1 MTTAPE
7 THANASAAEPPPR
20 ASADASSA
28 SISAPAPAPGFALD
42 ESLLSAPLYGL
53 PQAEKER
60 RLAAVLADL
69 TAYHREAC
77 PPYRRLTDILH
88 RPVPASP
95 RLADLPYLPVGLFK
109 SHRLASVPP
118 AEISTTLTSSGTTG
132 QKPSQIFLDKL
143 TAHRQSRALAAI
155 MSHILG
161 PRRLPMLIIDTSDLL
176 KNRAAFSARGAGVL
190 GMMTFGAQP
199 RFALDP
205 DMKLDRGALEEFLIK
220 HGGQPFLIFGFTFMV
235 WAHFYEQVKNL
246 GLDLSHGILVHSGG
260 WKKLID
266 RAVDNPTFKAELRR
280 ATGLRRV
287 YNFYGMVEQ
296 TGSVF
301 LEGDD
306 GLLYPPAFAD
316 VIVRDPDTMEEAP
329 PGQVGVIQ
337 TLSMIPTSYPGHSLL
352 TEDLGVIERI
362 DQAELPGCG
371 RLGKAFRIIGR
382 VPRAELRGCSDT
394 HAAELG
400 V

>member
-1 MTTAPE
+1 MTETAIPE
-7 THANASAAEPPPR
+7 AIPTAAAPPSGGLAVP
-20 ASADASSA
+20 
-28 SISAPAPAPGFALD
+28 PFAVD
-42 ESLLSAPLYGL
+42 ESLLEAPLYGL
-53 PQAEKER
+53 PQPEKER
-60 RLAAVLADL
+60 RLAATLAEL
-69 TAYHREAC
+69 TAHHRAAC
-77 PPYRRLTDILH
+77 PAYRRLTDVLH
-88 RPVPASP
+88 PPLPAEP

-109 SHRLASVPP
+109 SHRLTSVPT

-132 QKPSQIFLDKL
+132 QLPSQIFLDKA

-205 DMKLDRGALEEFLIK
+205 EMKLDRVAVEEFLVK
-220 HGGQPFLIFGFTFMV
+220 HGGQPFLLFGFTFMV
-235 WAHFYEQVKNL
+235 WMHFFEQL
-246 GLDLSHGILVHSGG
+246 AGRGLDLGNGILVHSGG
-260 WKKLID
+260 WKKLAD
-266 RAVDNPTFKAELRR
+266 RAVDNATFKAELRR

-296 TGSVF
+296 VGSVF
-301 LEGDD
+301 LEGED

-329 PGQVGVIQ
+329 PGQVGVLQ
-337 TLSMIPTSYPGHSLL
+337 VLSMIPTSYPGHSLL

-362 DQAELPGCG
+362 DHARLPGCG
-371 RLGKAFRIIGR
+371 RLGKAFRVVGR

-394 HAAELG
+394 HAAEVG
-400 V
+400 A